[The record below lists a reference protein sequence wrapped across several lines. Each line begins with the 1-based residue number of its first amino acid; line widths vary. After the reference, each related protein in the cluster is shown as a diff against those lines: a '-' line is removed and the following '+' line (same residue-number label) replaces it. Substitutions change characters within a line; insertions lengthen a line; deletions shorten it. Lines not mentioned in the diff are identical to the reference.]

1 MDLLAALASYRASVK
16 GRDPL
21 ETTRIEFIN
30 LDPLRERY
38 GERWPKVRERIFD
51 VCQAF
56 IQRRIGPGDMVMRA
70 ATGFMVLPGPD
81 RDETAHV
88 FTERIQSELK
98 AFFLGVEDFDGLSV
112 AASVASLPASSLFS
126 AVESPAM
133 AVAAA
138 AHEAIEAAP
147 DEPEGP
153 PVVREAE
160 PPRLLP
166 FRLIFE
172 PVWTAAS
179 GFVAL
184 HEVAPQAR
192 TPSGG
197 VTLRGASLA
206 PSQGGPAMRMEL
218 DRRVL
223 QAAGRAWCEA
233 PARPRGVL
241 AVPVHYETLATLKYR
256 LPYLAAFS
264 TLSSD
269 ARGALML
276 IVRGAPAGAPYTRI
290 TEVCRSAKAVFWRV
304 IFEIDLE
311 QVRLDRFVDARVDV
325 FEYRAPALINA
336 RVQDTMA
343 RLHADAARLG
353 ARCAVSQCT
362 RADQLMAAL
371 DAGGHY
377 ITGPLVGLE
386 TRTMRAP
393 YRFDLAAEA
402 NLAAA
407 PEKKGC
413 PHDNAIRRTAD
424 PRRLSVDQ
432 PDQPHGRRVPR
443 RARLDPGIV
452 RQDQS
457 ETRNHRRADL

>member
-1 MDLLAALASYRASVK
+1 MARERMDLLAALASYRASVK

-38 GERWPKVRERIFD
+38 GDRWPKVRERIFD

-98 AFFLGVEDFDGLSV
+98 AFFLGVEDFEGLSV
-112 AASVASLPASSLFS
+112 AASVAALPASSLFS

-133 AVAAA
+133 AAAAA

-147 DEPEGP
+147 DEAETP
-153 PVVREAE
+153 PAPRTLRPAE
-160 PPRLLP
+160 PPRLPP
-166 FRLIFE
+166 FRLTYE

-184 HEVAPQAR
+184 HEVTPQAR
-192 TPSGG
+192 VASSG
-197 VTLRGASLA
+197 VTARGYALAASE
-206 PSQGGPAMRMEL
+206 GGPAMRMEL

-233 PARPRGVL
+233 PTRPRGVL
-241 AVPVHYETLATLKYR
+241 AVPVHYETLSTLKFR

-276 IVRGAPAGAPYTRI
+276 IVRGAPPGAPYTRV

-304 IFEIDLE
+304 IFEVELE

-325 FEYRAPALINA
+325 FEFRAPALINA
-336 RVQDTMA
+336 RVQDAMA
-343 RLHADAARLG
+343 RLRADAARLG

-371 DAGGHY
+371 DAGAHY
-377 ITGPLVGLE
+377 ITGPLVGPE
-386 TRTMRAP
+386 AHTMRAP
-393 YRFDLAAEA
+393 YRFDLAAA
-402 NLAAA
+402 VNPA
-407 PEKKGC
+407 PAQQKR
-413 PHDNAIRRTAD
+413 I
-424 PRRLSVDQ
+424 S
-432 PDQPHGRRVPR
+432 
-443 RARLDPGIV
+443 
-452 RQDQS
+452 S
-457 ETRNHRRADL
+457 